1 MWNST
6 MTAKDHHVYHG
17 KWFCKSE
24 HLATQHDFSWSHQSS
39 HNLPLYSTFYWT
51 ATVTNLARRG
61 ERTTINK
68 RQHQGL
74 TSTNIAVVSQMSNM
88 AKGIQISRVMSSNPT
103 HLTKILAVNHKQ
115 LSSDTIEPPIFMVP
129 MGWQCQG
136 RATVGKVSKF
146 E

>member
-1 MWNST
+1 MWNLT
-6 MTAKDHHVYHG
+6 MTTKDHHVYHG

-74 TSTNIAVVSQMSNM
+74 TSTNIAVVSQMTWPKAYKS
-88 AKGIQISRVMSSNPT
+88 P
-103 HLTKILAVNHKQ
+103 
-115 LSSDTIEPPIFMVP
+115 E
-129 MGWQCQG
+129 
-136 RATVGKVSKF
+136 
-146 E
+146 